1 MIAVGNVRNNSFNA
15 RHRSSVGVHFN
26 CTSIHM
32 AKTYLD
38 FTAYLWRRHEELDPA
53 YIKRCE
59 DYLAQLPAPGGVNP
73 FSKPQATSSKLQATS
88 RKQQALDKKK

>member
-1 MIAVGNVRNNSFNA
+1 
-15 RHRSSVGVHFN
+15 
-26 CTSIHM
+26 M
-32 AKTYLD
+32 AKTNLD

-73 FSKPQATSSKLQATS
+73 FDKAASSKLQAAS
-88 RKQQALDKKK
+88 GKSQALDKQK

>member
-1 MIAVGNVRNNSFNA
+1 M
-15 RHRSSVGVHFN
+15 HPN
-26 CTSIHM
+26 CIDIDM

-59 DYLAQLPAPGGVNP
+59 AFLAKLPRKNP
-73 FSKPQATSSKLQATS
+73 FQATSGKQQATS
-88 RKQQALDKKK
+88 RKLDKKK